1 MTRLSRRSLDR
12 IIQMCWEDRTP
23 FDTIKAQFSL
33 SEKEVISIMRK
44 NLRKKSF
51 IRWRKRIDGR
61 KTKHS
66 ALMEDKN
73 HRFKSNSQREISYN
87 KFN

>member
-1 MTRLSRRSLDR
+1 MIKLSRRSLDR

-23 FDTIKAQFSL
+23 FDMIKVQFSL

-44 NLRKKSF
+44 NLREKSF

-66 ALMEDKN
+66 ALMKDKN

>member
-1 MTRLSRRSLDR
+1 MTRLSSRSLDR

-23 FDTIKAQFSL
+23 FDMIKTQFSL
-33 SEKEVISIMRK
+33 SEKEIISIMRN
-44 NLRKKSF
+44 NLRKESF

-66 ALMEDKN
+66 ALMEDKK
-73 HRFKSNSQREISYN
+73 HRFK
-87 KFN
+87 

>member
-1 MTRLSRRSLDR
+1 
-12 IIQMCWEDRTP
+12 
-23 FDTIKAQFSL
+23 
-33 SEKEVISIMRK
+33 MRK
-44 NLRKKSF
+44 NLREKSF

-66 ALMEDKN
+66 ALMKDKN